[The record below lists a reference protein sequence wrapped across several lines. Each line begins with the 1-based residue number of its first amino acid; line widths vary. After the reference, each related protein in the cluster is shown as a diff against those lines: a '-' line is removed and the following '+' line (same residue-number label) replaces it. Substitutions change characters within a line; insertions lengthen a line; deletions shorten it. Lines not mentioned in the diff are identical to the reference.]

1 MDKKK
6 PQTYYPNHHDYCH
19 QEQRITRLEERQNDD
34 RNLLKELKES
44 INQLSKKITEL
55 NVSLSQNEGRSKEQD
70 FIKGYII
77 SFIISIGIII
87 ITHLFRL

>member
-1 MDKKK
+1 MIIVIKNNVLQDLKK
-6 PQTYYPNHHDYCH
+6 
-19 QEQRITRLEERQNDD
+19 RQNDD

>member
-1 MDKKK
+1 MDKEKHK
-6 PQTYYPNHHDYCH
+6 TYYHDYCH

>member
-1 MDKKK
+1 MIIMDKEKHK
-6 PQTYYPNHHDYCH
+6 TYYHDYCH

>member
-1 MDKKK
+1 MDKEKHK
-6 PQTYYPNHHDYCH
+6 TYYHNHDYCH
-19 QEQRITRLEERQNDD
+19 QEQRITRIEERQNDD

-55 NVSLSQNEGRSKEQD
+55 NVSLSKNEGRSKEQD